1 MYIAVRSKKLKTA
14 AVYHQSSERAQRGFT
29 LVELLVTLSVL
40 AVLLSLAV
48 PSFSETLRGWRRD
61 SATRAFTTHL
71 QLARTQ
77 AIKASR
83 KVIMCPSSDGE
94 SCTADSTEWKNGWLV
109 YVDLDNDGAIDT
121 GEEIAVR
128 TALSGVASMSGT
140 DAVEELI
147 FLPSGLMG
155 SSATTVTVKPS
166 GSTSTKVNEIAISR
180 VGRAQVTSKDQ
191 S

>member
-1 MYIAVRSKKLKTA
+1 
-14 AVYHQSSERAQRGFT
+14 
-29 LVELLVTLSVL
+29 
-40 AVLLSLAV
+40 
-48 PSFSETLRGWRRD
+48 
-61 SATRAFTTHL
+61 
-71 QLARTQ
+71 
-77 AIKASR
+77 
-83 KVIMCPSSDGE
+83 MCPSSDGE